1 MQETNITYRN
11 LGIFL
16 ISLLLINIAVG
27 FYNSFSKKKDTKG
40 LSVNYTIKNTKIFE
54 TNSSDVTVDYIS
66 ESSEMI
72 EIFNKYQFSVDNLL
86 NNQSANLVIFSSLP
100 TDFMDIQPIIERKR
114 LFINTLIPIIYS
126 ENLQIL
132 NDRKKILDWWRESDG
147 ENFSRD
153 FWPQWLF
160 ELSENYGSSDSNLGN
175 LLMRV
180 DIIPISL
187 ALAQSAI
194 ESGWGTSRYSREGN
208 AVFGQYTFDESKG
221 LKPKD
226 RNENDE
232 FFIKKFPNLSE
243 SVRSYL
249 KNINTH
255 LAYADFREERKKL
268 RMSGENLSGYKL
280 VNFLKDYSER
290 RESYVKDVKEI
301 MSSNNFQ
308 KYDKGN
314 VLN

>member
-1 MQETNITYRN
+1 MQESKVTYKN

-27 FYNSFSKKKDTKG
+27 FYNSFSKKKDSNG
-40 LSVNYTIKNTKIFE
+40 FSVNYTIRNTKLFE
-54 TNSSDVTVDYIS
+54 TNPSDVTVDYIS

-72 EIFNKYQFSVDNLL
+72 EIFKKYKFSVDNLL
-86 NNQSANLVIFSSLP
+86 NNQSANLIIFSSLP
-100 TDFMDIQPIIERKR
+100 EDFMEIQPIIERKR

-160 ELSENYGSSDSNLGN
+160 ELSEKYGSNDSNLGN
-175 LLMRV
+175 LLVRV

-187 ALAQSAI
+187 SLAQAAI

-208 AVFGQYTFDESKG
+208 AIFGQYTFDETMG

-226 RNENDE
+226 RNKNDE
-232 FFIKKFPNLSE
+232 FFIKKFSNLSE
-243 SVRSYL
+243 SVRSYF

-290 RESYVKDVKEI
+290 KELYIKDVKEI
-301 MSSNNFQ
+301 MTSNNFK

-314 VLN
+314 ILN

>member
-27 FYNSFSKKKDTKG
+27 FYNSFSKKKDSKG

-54 TNSSDVTVDYIS
+54 TNPSDVTVDYIS

-160 ELSENYGSSDSNLGN
+160 ELSEKYGSSDSNLGN

>member
-27 FYNSFSKKKDTKG
+27 FYNSFSKKKDSKG

-72 EIFNKYQFSVDNLL
+72 EIFNKYQFSVDNHL

-160 ELSENYGSSDSNLGN
+160 ELSEKYGSSDSNLGN

>member
-1 MQETNITYRN
+1 MQETNFTYKN

-27 FYNSFSKKKDTKG
+27 FYNGFNKKKDLNG
-40 LSVNYTIKNTKIFE
+40 LSVNYTIRNANLFE
-54 TNSSDVTVDYIS
+54 TNTSDVTVDYIS

-72 EIFNKYQFSVDNLL
+72 EIFKKYQFSIDNLL
-86 NNQSANLVIFSSLP
+86 NNQSANLIIFSSLP
-100 TDFMDIQPIIERKR
+100 KDFMEIQPVIERKR
-114 LFINTLIPIIYS
+114 LFINTIIPIIYS

-160 ELSENYGSSDSNLGN
+160 ELSEQYGSSDSNLGN
-175 LLMRV
+175 LLVRV

-187 ALAQSAI
+187 ALAQAAI

-208 AVFGQYTFDESKG
+208 AIFGQYTFDESRG

-226 RNENDE
+226 RNENDQ
-232 FFIKKFPNLSE
+232 FFIKKFSNLSE

-268 RMSGENLSGYKL
+268 RMSGEKLSGYKL

-290 RESYVKDVKEI
+290 KDSYIKDVKEI
-301 MSSNNFQ
+301 MTSNNF
-308 KYDKGN
+308 KKFDKGYS
-314 VLN
+314 LN

>member
-1 MQETNITYRN
+1 MQESNITYKN

-16 ISLLLINIAVG
+16 ISLLLINVAVG
-27 FYNSFSKKKDTKG
+27 FYNSFSKKKDSKS
-40 LSVNYTIKNTKIFE
+40 LSINYTIRNTKLFE
-54 TNSSDVTVDYIS
+54 TNPSDVTVDYIS
-66 ESSEMI
+66 ESIEMI
-72 EIFNKYQFSVDNLL
+72 EIFKKYQFSVDTLL
-86 NNQSANLVIFSSLP
+86 NNQSANLIIFSSLP
-100 TDFMDIQPIIERKR
+100 KDFMDIQPVIERKK

-160 ELSENYGSSDSNLGN
+160 ELSEKYESNDSNLGN
-175 LLMRV
+175 LLIRV

-187 ALAQSAI
+187 ALAQAAI

-208 AVFGQYTFDESKG
+208 AIYGQYTFDESKG
-221 LKPKD
+221 LKPRD
-226 RNENDE
+226 RNKDDQ
-232 FFIKKFPNLSE
+232 FFIKKFSNLSE

-255 LAYADFREERKKL
+255 LAYVDFREERKKL

-290 RESYVKDVKEI
+290 RESYIKDVKEI